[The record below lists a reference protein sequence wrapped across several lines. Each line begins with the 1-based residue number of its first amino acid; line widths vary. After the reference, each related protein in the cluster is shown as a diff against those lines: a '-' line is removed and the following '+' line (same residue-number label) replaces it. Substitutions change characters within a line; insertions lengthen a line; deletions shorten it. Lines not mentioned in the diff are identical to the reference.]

1 MISILRNLFVICLVS
16 NSYSLR
22 PTEFRSLPGWRISS
36 PCTKVMPYDPT
47 SSGLRH
53 HPQMLPGEALS
64 FRPHLGL
71 IPPCDICVHYSN
83 KKCFYYKVILNHFVV
98 PLYDQI
104 MEQDFANEKNA
115 LDVNIARNDTRFCG
129 PNATNYEKK

>member
-36 PCTKVMPYDPT
+36 PCTKV
-47 SSGLRH
+47 
-53 HPQMLPGEALS
+53 
-64 FRPHLGL
+64 

-83 KKCFYYKVILNHFVV
+83 KKCFYYKVILNQFVV

-129 PNATNYEKK
+129 PNAKNYEKK